1 MIPPQIIKYAVIGLG
16 LLSAG
21 YAVVDHFE
29 TKGYNRAIVELQSI
43 ANAEIQKAT
52 EKAITKATQEMQESL
67 DKQQLLHDNELERT
81 KQEREVEVQIKEVI
95 EYVDRIEIKTE
106 CSTVGD
112 DIIRVLN
119 KAITESNVTSN

>member
-1 MIPPQIIKYAVIGLG
+1 MIPPQIIKYAVMGLG

-52 EKAITKATQEMQESL
+52 EKATAKAAKEMQKAL

-81 KQEREVEVQIKEVI
+81 KQEREVEVQIKRMI

-106 CSTVGD
+106 CITVGD

-119 KAITESNVTSN
+119 KTITESNVTSN

>member
-1 MIPPQIIKYAVIGLG
+1 MGLG

-52 EKAITKATQEMQESL
+52 EKATAKAANEMQKAL

-81 KQEREVEVQIKEVI
+81 KQEREVEVQIKRMI

-106 CSTVGD
+106 CITVGD

-119 KAITESNVTSN
+119 KTITESNVTSN